1 MRNGECCSRASR
13 HSRDSADNV
22 IASDIGLLVL
32 SNVIYAQTVIGLIQ
46 PDDDKNSIVLLA
58 GPGKDGRTPWSAP
71 VAGMNRAVH
80 LGTGVSCLPLNR
92 GKQVLSSS
100 WDERDMA

>member
-1 MRNGECCSRASR
+1 MRNGECCSRASG

-58 GPGKDGRTPWSAP
+58 GPGKDGRYPERSGSRDESGGAFR
-71 VAGMNRAVH
+71 NRCFLPPFESWKASIIIL
-80 LGTGVSCLPLNR
+80 LG
-92 GKQVLSSS
+92 
-100 WDERDMA
+100 